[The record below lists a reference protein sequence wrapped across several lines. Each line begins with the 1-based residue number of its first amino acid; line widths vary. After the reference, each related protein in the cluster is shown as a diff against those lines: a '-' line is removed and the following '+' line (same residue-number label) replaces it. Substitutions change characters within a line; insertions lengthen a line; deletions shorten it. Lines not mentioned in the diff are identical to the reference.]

1 MERGKFQYAEAAQK
15 QSEADAIQK
24 GENTMIIFHAGEL
37 EIREPDL
44 KHGRKNADFGQGFYT
59 TPDEEFAARWARA
72 GKGTEPCVNMYEL
85 DTEEL
90 RVKLFTR
97 DEEWARY
104 IYSNRR
110 AQDTL
115 PDYDVIIGPI
125 ANDTLYDVL
134 GLTTSGMLTMDQ
146 TLAVLQIGPV
156 YEQVVLKSDK
166 AAANLRWISSRR
178 LRKEETSLYKAIVK
192 REEEEFQKAFA
203 EKMRTL
209 MGD

>member
-1 MERGKFQYAEAAQK
+1 
-15 QSEADAIQK
+15 
-24 GENTMIIFHAGEL
+24 
-37 EIREPDL
+37 
-44 KHGRKNADFGQGFYT
+44 
-59 TPDEEFAARWARA
+59 
-72 GKGTEPCVNMYEL
+72 
-85 DTEEL
+85 
-90 RVKLFTR
+90 
-97 DEEWARY
+97 
-104 IYSNRR
+104 
-110 AQDTL
+110 
-115 PDYDVIIGPI
+115 
-125 ANDTLYDVL
+125 
-134 GLTTSGMLTMDQ
+134 MDQ

>member
-1 MERGKFQYAEAAQK
+1 
-15 QSEADAIQK
+15 
-24 GENTMIIFHAGEL
+24 MILFHAGEL
-37 EIREPDL
+37 EIRKPDL

-85 DTEEL
+85 DIEDL
-90 RVKLFTR
+90 RVKMFTR
-97 DEEWARY
+97 DAEWAQY

-115 PDYDVIIGPI
+115 ADYDVIIGPI

-146 TLAVLQIGPV
+146 TLEVLQIGPV
-156 YEQVVLKSDK
+156 YEQVVLKSDM

-178 LRKEETSLYKAIVK
+178 LQKEETALYKAIVK

-209 MGD
+209 TGD